1 MSDQKF
7 SINSQV
13 ISINISDGGIPK
25 YPKDS
30 IQITKAG
37 LLGDK
42 HNHEKHYRLIQ
53 AVSIQDIEK
62 LTELKE
68 DGYDLLPGATG
79 ENLTVENLD
88 VNNLALG
95 TLLKFSGGV
104 VLKLSKVRNPCY
116 VLDCID
122 PNLKKDIDGRC
133 GMYAEVVK
141 EGVLNCNEQIL
152 LDV

>member
-1 MSDQKF
+1 MSDQEF
-7 SINSQV
+7 SMNPQV

-37 LLGDK
+37 LFGDK
-42 HNHEKHYRLIQ
+42 HNHEKHYRVIQ

-79 ENLTVENLD
+79 ENLTVQNLN
-88 VNNLALG
+88 VNNLEVGA
-95 TLLKFSGGV
+95 LLKFSGGV
-104 VLKLSKVRNPCY
+104 VLKLSKVRKPCY
-116 VLDCID
+116 VLDSID
-122 PNLKKDIDGRC
+122 PKLKEDIDGRC

-141 EGVLNCNEQIL
+141 EGVLSCNEQIL
-152 LDV
+152 LDI